1 MGYPEH
7 GLTAAVLAT
16 YVEDLDPQA
25 PNIQVAIDAAV
36 QAFRDQAHWHVFPE
50 FTETMTLDGEGGRV
64 LTLPT
69 LKVAEILSV
78 TERGQDPLVEWA
90 DYEWSA
96 TGDIKRL
103 GRSWTTKWRGIEVAL
118 THGYAA
124 AEIPP
129 SLLQA
134 IGSAVHMQ
142 AMSPMGIPEVI
153 GPFQLTGAG
162 GAWAGDAATTI
173 ARYVLPWRA

>member
-7 GLTAAVLAT
+7 GLTADILAR

-25 PNIQVAIDAAV
+25 PNIEVAIDAAV
-36 QAFRDQAHWHVFPE
+36 QSFRDMAHWHVFPE
-50 FTETMTLDGEGGRV
+50 VTETMTLDGEGGRV

-69 LKVAEILSV
+69 LKVAEIISV
-78 TERGQDPLVEWA
+78 TENGNVLDPNA
-90 DYEWSA
+90 YEWSE
-96 TGDIKRL
+96 TGDLKRL
-103 GRSWTTKWRGIEVAL
+103 GRPWTTRWRGLEVTL
-118 THGYAA
+118 RHGYTA

-129 SLLQA
+129 SLILA
-134 IGSAVHMQ
+134 IASAVHMQ

-162 GAWAGDAATTI
+162 GAWVGDSAKTI
-173 ARYVLPWRA
+173 ARYVLPWSA